1 MKPLLFLMGI
11 IVCGLQ
17 TKASPL
23 VFDSGEASGTLSPD
37 SYEFYEISVPAG
49 ADGWRVVLQS
59 GSGGTNDPDL
69 YIRRGAQPSTS
80 VFDKYS
86 ASGTTD
92 SVYYAKGE
100 LTAATY
106 HIAIHLPPEASG
118 DVSYTLNSDEFALK
132 KVSFEDAADI
142 DTIAPGEFKNYEIE
156 VPADRDGWRLVLN
169 NRTGGLAH
177 DPDLYVRQDALASIN
192 SYTRLSQNKETDTIF
207 ITDQELAS
215 TTYYIGVYLPADAT
229 QSVDFSFYSED
240 YSVVELVWDPGTATA
255 GTELHLEPNAN
266 GGEYLFRI
274 VTENPDHAVWRS
286 ALKVNSGEADL
297 YWRRYSYPTIS
308 QNYDKSERVGSDGF
322 THPLSETSGAGQ
334 EWFFLVSSTEGAD
347 WSFFAGDIHVED
359 LGTSAADAS
368 SCSSLAPV
376 GPEGARFFQTE
387 LPVEMLAWRLW
398 VNDGTDATLDL
409 PVYTRPNLAPHFSS
423 SSYYQHTFNGQDL
436 LVPDASPE
444 EFEAGTGAPYFIAVF
459 ADPDTSLLLDN
470 RQQTITDV
478 AHQSTTAAIHST
490 GYHYHTF
497 RIDVPVEQIAWENT
511 SLQISGDPNLVIREN
526 QVPNPRKFEFQSN
539 VAGTVDDSVTI
550 VPNVLTDGTFYVT
563 VYSDTAFEFQF
574 FNGEPV
580 ITDIDFSSTTVN
592 DLTNKVGWR
601 FYRILDIDSQVGFLG
616 WRLDLSNHP
625 ADTEIYIR
633 RNAVPGWQNGL
644 YNQMSEADFLQD
656 ANHEADIWYVGIYQP
671 TTALSAFTLE
681 SGPILPKTLT
691 FDGGTDRVESLPKQ
705 QWQYYRIDVPET
717 LNGEDVLGWELR
729 LKDWVGGNPQL
740 TVRRAQI
747 PDSSGTS
754 PSSWPSSGTTFTP
767 GYRIGATSDGWTGD
781 YNTSNGATD
790 TVDRVLSMSMGNPL
804 EPGTYYIGVY
814 NQDYSEDCAF
824 TLQSRGIGSG
834 MSLDVVEVTP
844 GSDAIVNNLAPREPA
859 FFKFEL
865 ATPVSSWQ
873 FELDFGATTPNGEGM
888 LLLRKDWLP
897 NTYAYGDSNNSPFN
911 QASQAGQLTNQ
922 TELKIQGLE
931 RMTLLPHNGE
941 TEIPAGTYYAVV
953 ISEGNSPESTSRI
966 GTGDVD
972 FIMRND
978 FDLAVQDLGTLNF
991 GVIENESGTLLPGE
1005 VGFYRFTVP
1014 TDTQALAITSK
1025 ETTGTTSYLTLR
1037 TDDGQLPRSLGG
1049 YGLSGGQPYQHY
1061 LTYLG
1066 TINISNPPAG
1076 EYTMLLHYG
1085 QYDSQYEIEIEAQ
1098 GAEALNF
1105 DGGSDHVTGLKPQRW
1120 HYYRI
1125 DVPETVNGEDVL
1137 GWELRVKDWV
1147 GGSPQLTVRREQ
1159 IPNSSGTSPSNW
1171 PSSGTTF
1178 TPGYQIGASGDG
1190 WTGDYNTSNG
1200 AADTVD
1206 RVLSMSMGNPL
1217 EPGTYYIGVYNQDY
1231 SEDCAFTLQSRG
1243 IGSGM
1248 SLDVVD
1254 VTPGSDAI
1262 VNGLEPREPAFFKF
1276 ELAAPVTGW
1285 QFELDFGATTPNG
1298 EGMLLLR
1305 KDWLPNT
1312 YAYGDSNN
1320 SPFNQASQAGQLTN
1334 QTELKIQG
1342 QERMTLLPYNG
1353 ETEIPAGTYYV
1364 AVISEGNSPTS
1375 TDRIGTG
1382 DVDLVLRN
1390 DFDLGVQDLG
1400 TLNVGA
1406 IENESGTLLPGE
1418 VDFYR
1423 FTVPV
1428 DTLALAITSTETTAA
1443 TSYLTVRT
1451 DGSHLPRSLGGYG
1464 LSGGQPYQHYLTYQG
1479 TINISNPPAGEYT
1492 MLLHYG
1498 QYDSQYEI
1506 EIEMKETSPLGF
1518 TSQLPAPPSNT
1529 VSFDLLSQEL
1539 EFYELEVP
1547 ETVNGQVYLGW
1558 LLELNMTSGNATVSV
1573 QKDRLPL
1580 DSDTSYQSGT
1590 SSSRLYLG
1598 THFYGYNN
1606 RAYDLLPGTWHAQV
1620 SASGNAQGTLTSE
1633 AIFAT
1638 ELNMDAVQNADGGTH
1653 TDTKLIASG
1662 EKQFYVVEVP
1672 AELDGKEVLGWSLD
1686 LEELSG
1692 DATVKV
1698 SRNVLPINYNVTTY
1712 SDSDDTLLMD
1722 AAQATPGTYYIE
1734 VHGNNA
1740 TEYVLTSEAITTDD
1754 IRRTWAMPLRDA
1766 STTTPGL
1773 TSPDF
1778 GDSGID
1784 ASGNTLPNDQ
1794 GLDIPADQLHY
1805 YTVTIPDDNEGL
1817 FRIQL
1822 DAISGNPDL
1831 YIRKDWLA
1839 GDEFNND
1846 FELTQNNQT
1855 QYANWVAEDSFF
1867 EKQLAPG
1874 TYYLAVEAASGT
1886 NARYRLRLSTGRMQ
1900 DLPMDGGSLENQV
1913 MAGDD
1918 WRYYR
1923 VDVPLDLPE
1932 NWEINFTLSQGNVSM
1947 YLRDTVP
1954 PGYIFTGYGS
1964 SIRSWRNDSKNQGTY
1979 SDYTSPG
1986 IITLSAPQV
1995 RPGHTYYIGFRAL
2008 TDSNFSISS
2017 NISGSTMTDPSL
2029 IDFYGGSVSDSLSA
2043 GETHYYRVVSPAD
2056 AVRWMHHATHSSDV
2070 KIYIE
2075 QGSFPSAT
2083 SSDDAYSNWQSNW
2096 EYNHTFSTSWPWVTG
2111 ESYYIALVNE
2121 GLSEENYTF
2130 TMNGKNIYTDDQDGN
2145 GIPDQWER
2153 DTLGSYGYNPL
2164 YDYDND
2170 GTPFILE
2177 YFFGMNPQVHD
2188 KPDIQVGADSDTF
2201 NLDFRKTTHTELLE
2215 STVMRSNTLLP
2226 GSWIDAGAM
2235 LELLTNE
2242 GETQLWRARIPILEG
2257 RDTDFFRLQVE
2268 P

>member
-1 MKPLLFLMGI
+1 
-11 IVCGLQ
+11 
-17 TKASPL
+17 
-23 VFDSGEASGTLSPD
+23 
-37 SYEFYEISVPAG
+37 
-49 ADGWRVVLQS
+49 
-59 GSGGTNDPDL
+59 
-69 YIRRGAQPSTS
+69 
-80 VFDKYS
+80 
-86 ASGTTD
+86 
-92 SVYYAKGE
+92 
-100 LTAATY
+100 
-106 HIAIHLPPEASG
+106 
-118 DVSYTLNSDEFALK
+118 
-132 KVSFEDAADI
+132 
-142 DTIAPGEFKNYEIE
+142 
-156 VPADRDGWRLVLN
+156 
-169 NRTGGLAH
+169 
-177 DPDLYVRQDALASIN
+177 
-192 SYTRLSQNKETDTIF
+192 
-207 ITDQELAS
+207 
-215 TTYYIGVYLPADAT
+215 
-229 QSVDFSFYSED
+229 
-240 YSVVELVWDPGTATA
+240 
-255 GTELHLEPNAN
+255 
-266 GGEYLFRI
+266 
-274 VTENPDHAVWRS
+274 
-286 ALKVNSGEADL
+286 
-297 YWRRYSYPTIS
+297 
-308 QNYDKSERVGSDGF
+308 
-322 THPLSETSGAGQ
+322 
-334 EWFFLVSSTEGAD
+334 
-347 WSFFAGDIHVED
+347 
-359 LGTSAADAS
+359 
-368 SCSSLAPV
+368 
-376 GPEGARFFQTE
+376 
-387 LPVEMLAWRLW
+387 
-398 VNDGTDATLDL
+398 
-409 PVYTRPNLAPHFSS
+409 
-423 SSYYQHTFNGQDL
+423 
-436 LVPDASPE
+436 
-444 EFEAGTGAPYFIAVF
+444 
-459 ADPDTSLLLDN
+459 
-470 RQQTITDV
+470 
-478 AHQSTTAAIHST
+478 
-490 GYHYHTF
+490 
-497 RIDVPVEQIAWENT
+497 
-511 SLQISGDPNLVIREN
+511 
-526 QVPNPRKFEFQSN
+526 
-539 VAGTVDDSVTI
+539 
-550 VPNVLTDGTFYVT
+550 
-563 VYSDTAFEFQF
+563 
-574 FNGEPV
+574 
-580 ITDIDFSSTTVN
+580 
-592 DLTNKVGWR
+592 
-601 FYRILDIDSQVGFLG
+601 
-616 WRLDLSNHP
+616 
-625 ADTEIYIR
+625 
-633 RNAVPGWQNGL
+633 
-644 YNQMSEADFLQD
+644 
-656 ANHEADIWYVGIYQP
+656 
-671 TTALSAFTLE
+671 
-681 SGPILPKTLT
+681 
-691 FDGGTDRVESLPKQ
+691 
-705 QWQYYRIDVPET
+705 
-717 LNGEDVLGWELR
+717 
-729 LKDWVGGNPQL
+729 
-740 TVRRAQI
+740 
-747 PDSSGTS
+747 
-754 PSSWPSSGTTFTP
+754 
-767 GYRIGATSDGWTGD
+767 
-781 YNTSNGATD
+781 
-790 TVDRVLSMSMGNPL
+790 
-804 EPGTYYIGVY
+804 
-814 NQDYSEDCAF
+814 
-824 TLQSRGIGSG
+824 
-834 MSLDVVEVTP
+834 
-844 GSDAIVNNLAPREPA
+844 
-859 FFKFEL
+859 
-865 ATPVSSWQ
+865 
-873 FELDFGATTPNGEGM
+873 
-888 LLLRKDWLP
+888 
-897 NTYAYGDSNNSPFN
+897 
-911 QASQAGQLTNQ
+911 
-922 TELKIQGLE
+922 
-931 RMTLLPHNGE
+931 
-941 TEIPAGTYYAVV
+941 
-953 ISEGNSPESTSRI
+953 
-966 GTGDVD
+966 
-972 FIMRND
+972 
-978 FDLAVQDLGTLNF
+978 
-991 GVIENESGTLLPGE
+991 
-1005 VGFYRFTVP
+1005 
-1014 TDTQALAITSK
+1014 
-1025 ETTGTTSYLTLR
+1025 
-1037 TDDGQLPRSLGG
+1037 
-1049 YGLSGGQPYQHY
+1049 
-1061 LTYLG
+1061 
-1066 TINISNPPAG
+1066 
-1076 EYTMLLHYG
+1076 
-1085 QYDSQYEIEIEAQ
+1085 
-1098 GAEALNF
+1098 
-1105 DGGSDHVTGLKPQRW
+1105 
-1120 HYYRI
+1120 
-1125 DVPETVNGEDVL
+1125 
-1137 GWELRVKDWV
+1137 
-1147 GGSPQLTVRREQ
+1147 
-1159 IPNSSGTSPSNW
+1159 
-1171 PSSGTTF
+1171 
-1178 TPGYQIGASGDG
+1178 
-1190 WTGDYNTSNG
+1190 
-1200 AADTVD
+1200 
-1206 RVLSMSMGNPL
+1206 
-1217 EPGTYYIGVYNQDY
+1217 
-1231 SEDCAFTLQSRG
+1231 
-1243 IGSGM
+1243 
-1248 SLDVVD
+1248 
-1254 VTPGSDAI
+1254 
-1262 VNGLEPREPAFFKF
+1262 
-1276 ELAAPVTGW
+1276 
-1285 QFELDFGATTPNG
+1285 
-1298 EGMLLLR
+1298 
-1305 KDWLPNT
+1305 
-1312 YAYGDSNN
+1312 YGDSNN